1 MLFRSVAWHD
11 HYVTY
16 GEGDKFAPQ
25 CAVPSTE
32 FPARFVKHFAMRG
45 SLMPLGVPTWALRA
59 PRSNAYSWVF
69 QSFIDEVAHAAGKD
83 PVQFRVD
90 LLNSEQYPAAAD
102 GDGFDA
108 KRAAGVLLEAAERAG
123 WSKRGTLPKGRG
135 MGVAWQ
141 YSHRGYFAEVA
152 DVTVE
157 ANNSVRVNKVWVVG
171 DIGRQIVNPS
181 MATNQAQGGVIDGM
195 SQLMNYEITIDAGR
209 VVQSH
214 FNNYPPVRIRQAP
227 PEIGRAH
234 V

>member
-1 MLFRSVAWHD
+1 MCSSDL
-11 HYVTY
+11 
-16 GEGDKFAPQ
+16 
-25 CAVPSTE
+25 
-32 FPARFVKHFAMRG
+32 
-45 SLMPLGVPTWALRA
+45 L
-59 PRSNAYSWVF
+59 
-69 QSFIDEVAHAAGKD
+69 AHAAGKD

-102 GDGFDA
+102 GDGFNA
-108 KRAAGVLLEAAERAG
+108 KRAAGVVLEVAERSG
-123 WSKRGTLPKGRG
+123 WSRRGTLPKGRG

-157 ANNSVRVNKVWVVG
+157 SNNTVRVNKVWVVG

-181 MATNQAQGGVIDGM
+181 MAINQSQGAVVDGM

-227 PEIGRAH
+227 PAIDVHFLTTDNPPTGLGEPALPPVLPALANAIFAASGKRIRTLPFNKSGLRWA
-234 V
+234 